1 MKAFAQCK
9 TSVAVAAAITTA
21 HKAGEK
27 EQGSRTD
34 FFRDSVKDE
43 RSTGIMREA
52 LRILAERPEQRQSKY
67 PEAGPFYMART
78 ILGDEKRMTAPPT
91 KAHPEGEYNGHFKVS
106 TAKCEKDD
114 NKRLTSAPELIAK
127 TRKVDAPEPEELTEL
142 AAKTALLKW
151 AKGKG
156 IAMVG
161 ALAEIDSVVL
171 TTALSDLH
179 ASMAAESIKAEAKAT
194 ADKANQGE
202 AEKKAA

>member
-34 FFRDSVKDE
+34 FFRDSVKSE
-43 RSTGIMREA
+43 RSTAIMREA
-52 LRILAERPEQRQSKY
+52 LRILAEKPEQRQSKY

-78 ILGDEKRMTAPPT
+78 ILGDEKRMTAPDGT
-91 KAHPEGEYNGHFKVS
+91 YNGHFKVS